1 MGLQLNAPPIH
12 VGNKV
17 ESSVVKHSVGDWPG
31 LLGAPATRALLEQAL
46 RLSSA
51 DETEVSLE
59 TETAALT
66 RFAHNVIHQNVAEAD
81 ANLEVRVVVGRR
93 LGAASTN
100 DISRA
105 GLERAMAD
113 ACALARQLP
122 QQTDSPGLAEPHST
136 PHGAAHAQ

>member
-51 DETEVSLE
+51 DETEVALE

-66 RFAHNVIHQNVAEAD
+66 RFAHNVIHQNVAEVE
-81 ANLEVRVVVGRR
+81 ANLEVRVVLGRR
-93 LGAASTN
+93 AGAASTN
-100 DISRA
+100 DLSPA
-105 GLERAMAD
+105 GLERAVAA
-113 ACALARQLP
+113 ACGLARHLP
-122 QQTDSPGLAEPHST
+122 QPPHWPRLAE
-136 PHGAAHAQ
+136 